1 VKRSEASD
9 GSRPWLIAG
18 LLVVSLLL
26 ACVLAWQAHVSVRDH
41 RAAAEKLL
49 RDYAMLAMDEFTRRT
64 GMELGYTG
72 FFQLVTALRQ
82 GSKTGLPTPEELRA
96 SPDETLREAS
106 DLVHLTLSYDP
117 VSGRLDTR
125 GGAADAATRAWML
138 ERLAAMP
145 KVLAPDRRYETA
157 HGDVAGGLHSLV
169 LAPVGPDPGSPLVG
183 FEVDGDAL
191 ALRFRRAFDRGPLLP
206 PSFSHHRMGN
216 KDLSL
221 WVHDPF
227 GREVFRSGS
236 QKDPT
241 LEVEQR
247 FGSMYNQMLE
257 GFVIHAAVDPAAAPA
272 LVIGGLP
279 RSRLPFL
286 LSLLAL
292 TAGLMLIAGLQLRRE
307 RALARLRSD
316 FVSRVSH
323 ELRTPLTQIRMF
335 AETLLL
341 ERVRSEAERKR
352 SLEIIDR
359 EARRL
364 SNLVENVLRFSRGE
378 RGEDRVDAR
387 PRDVVPLVRQL
398 LREFEAL
405 ANGRSRVVTSLPER
419 AIVRADED
427 GLRQILLNL
436 LDNAAKYGPDG
447 QEIRVGVE
455 ADSRRVVFSVEDQG
469 PGIPAAERERIW
481 SRFYRLPRDRASSVA
496 GTGIGLAIVRDLV
509 RLQGGRS
516 WVEDGTHGGARFRI
530 ELPAASEA
538 EVIS

>member
-1 VKRSEASD
+1 MKGSDSSD
-9 GSRPWLIAG
+9 GSRSWLIAG
-18 LLVVSLLL
+18 LLAVSLLL
-26 ACVLAWQAHVSVRDH
+26 ACVLTWQAHVSVRDH
-41 RAAAEKLL
+41 RAAAKKLL
-49 RDYAMLAMDEFTRRT
+49 RDYAMLATDEFTRRT

-96 SPDETLREAS
+96 SPDETLRKAS
-106 DLVHLTLSYDP
+106 DLVRLTLSYDP

-125 GGAADAATRAWML
+125 GREPDAATRAWML
-138 ERLAAMP
+138 ERLVAMP
-145 KVLAPDRRYETA
+145 KVLALDRRYETA
-157 HGDVAGGLHSLV
+157 HGDVVGGLHSLV

-206 PSFSHHRMGN
+206 PSFSHDRMGN

-236 QKDPT
+236 PKDPT
-241 LEVEQR
+241 LEVER
-247 FGSMYNQMLE
+247 PFGSEYNQMLE
-257 GFVIHAAVDPAAAPA
+257 GFVIHSAVDPAAAPA

-292 TAGLMLIAGLQLRRE
+292 TAGLMLIASLQLRRE

-341 ERVRSEAERKR
+341 ERVRSETERKR

-455 ADSRRVVFSVEDQG
+455 ADSHRVVFSVEDQG
-469 PGIPAAERERIW
+469 SGIPAGERKRIW
-481 SRFYRLPRDRASSVA
+481 SRFYRMSRDRESSVA
-496 GTGIGLAIVRDLV
+496 GTGIGLAVVRDLV
-509 RLQGGRS
+509 RLHGGRA
-516 WVEDGTHGGARFRI
+516 WVEDGERGGALFRI
-530 ELPAASEA
+530 ELPAASDP
-538 EVIS
+538 EVTA

>member
-1 VKRSEASD
+1 M
-9 GSRPWLIAG
+9 
-18 LLVVSLLL
+18 
-26 ACVLAWQAHVSVRDH
+26 RDH
-41 RAAAEKLL
+41 RAATKELL
-49 RDYAMLAMDEFTRRT
+49 RDYAMLAADEFSRRT
-64 GMELGYTG
+64 ANELGYTG
-72 FFQLVTALRQ
+72 FFQLVTALKR
-82 GSKTGLPTPEELRA
+82 GSKTGLLTPEELRA
-96 SPDETLREAS
+96 SPDETLRKAS
-106 DLVHLTLSYDP
+106 DLVHLTFSFDP
-117 VSGRLDTR
+117 ASGRLDTR
-125 GGAADAATRAWML
+125 GREPDAAMRAWML

-145 KVLAPDRRYETA
+145 RVMAPEVDEGNRGRPEDRRYETA

-183 FEVDGDAL
+183 FEVDSDAL

-206 PSFSHHRMGN
+206 PSLAHDRVGN

-221 WVHDPF
+221 WVHDPS

-241 LEVEQR
+241 LEAEQR

-257 GFVIHAAVDPAAAPA
+257 GFVVHAAVDPAAAPA

-509 RLQGGRS
+509 RLQGGCS